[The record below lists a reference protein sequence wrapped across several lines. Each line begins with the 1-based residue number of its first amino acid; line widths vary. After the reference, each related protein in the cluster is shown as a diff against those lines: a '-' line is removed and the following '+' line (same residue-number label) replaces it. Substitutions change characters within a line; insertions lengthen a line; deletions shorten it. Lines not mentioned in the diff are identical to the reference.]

1 MAQTPASIRYNNP
14 GAQYPGASA
23 KKFGT
28 LGTEIIGGGHKI
40 AVFDDPVK
48 GAAAQFDLLDR
59 GYTNMTVA
67 DAIRKWSGGNFS
79 QPYAQYLTSNVP
91 GLTLDTVLT
100 PDKLR
105 DPSFAVPF
113 AKASASWE
121 AGRPYPMTDE
131 QWQNAHRLSFG
142 GSASDPR
149 NTTPS
154 GGGYGV
160 DPDGAYGVAG
170 AIQTPDVGDAGIT
183 TPQTQSPASAPL
195 TGSQQGMGML
205 ADTFDANE
213 SVSGGDVFKAVLG
226 GLGGMGLDLS
236 QVPQAKVNLQMVEA
250 KAPKVDLSG
259 LSQAVRKRKWGV

>member
-1 MAQTPASIRYNNP
+1 MAQVPASIRYNNP
-14 GAQYPGASA
+14 GAQYPGQSA
-23 KKFGT
+23 QKFGT

-40 AVFDDPVK
+40 AVFDDPTK
-48 GAAAQFDLLDR
+48 GAAAQFDLLNR

-79 QPYAQYLTSNVP
+79 EPYAQYLTKNVP
-91 GLTLDTVLT
+91 GLSLDTVLT

-113 AKASASWE
+113 ARASASWE

-131 QWQNAHRLSFG
+131 QWQKAHSMAFG
-142 GSASDPR
+142 GNDPR

-154 GGGYGV
+154 GGGYGI

-183 TPQTQSPASAPL
+183 LPKTETPAGGAL
-195 TGSQQGMGML
+195 TGSQQGMGLL

-213 SVSGGDVFKAVLG
+213 SLGAGDVFKAVLG
-226 GLGGMGLDLS
+226 GLGAAAGDFKLPEAPRM
-236 QVPQAKVNLQMVEA
+236 QLQMA
-250 KAPKVDLSG
+250 QAQAPKVDLSG
-259 LSQAVRKRKWGV
+259 LTQAVRKRRWGV